1 MDESERTLRSGFLRA
16 CERFPERPALWIDG
30 LEVSYAELRQRAAAL
45 AATLARRAPANDPPL
60 TAILAQ
66 RSVTAYAGILAAL
79 LRGHG
84 FVPLN
89 PGFPAARTRQMLER
103 AGACALVVDAGRGEY
118 LEEVLE
124 GIERRLVVVLPDQGA
139 AKALA
144 ERWPRHEF
152 VAGGELEPAEDFS
165 PAPIDP
171 NGIAYLLF
179 TSGSTGQPKGVA
191 VAHRNAV
198 HFLDAAATRYGI
210 AEQDRVSQLFDLTFD
225 LSVFD
230 MFVAWER
237 GACVCCPSAKERLV
251 PSSFIAN
258 AGLSVWFSVP
268 STGVLLRRFGKLR
281 HGAYPG
287 LRLVLFCGEALPV
300 ELAQA
305 FAAAAPNAVLENLYG
320 PTEVTIACTAY
331 RWDPARSPAECR
343 GGLVPIGDP
352 LPGLQALVADDSLCE
367 VAAGEAGELL
377 MGGPQVTLGYWRDPQ
392 RTAAV
397 FVTPP
402 AHSETFY
409 RTGDRVCR
417 GADDGPL
424 LYLGRLDNQV
434 KIQGYR
440 VELEEVE
447 AALRE
452 VARVETAVAVA
463 WPLNA
468 SGADGIV
475 AFLGPGAV
483 DLEAVRDQLR
493 KRLPT
498 YMLPRTIRLVDDF
511 PLTAHGKVDRKALR
525 RMLEE
530 AAEASVEE
538 S

>member
-1 MDESERTLRSGFLRA
+1 MHESERTLRSGFLRA
-16 CERFPERPALWIDG
+16 CERFAERPALWIDG
-30 LEVSYAELRQRAAAL
+30 VEVSYAELRQRAAAL
-45 AATLARRAPANDPPL
+45 AATLARREPSNDPPL
-60 TAILAQ
+60 TAVLAQ
-66 RSVTAYAGILAAL
+66 RSVTAYSGILAAL

-89 PGFPAARTRQMLER
+89 PAFPAARTRGMLER
-103 AGACALVVDAGRGEY
+103 AGARALVVDATCATY

-124 GIERRLVVVLPDQGA
+124 SIERRLVVVLPDLGTA
-139 AKALA
+139 EVLA

-152 VAGGELEPAEDFS
+152 VAGGELEPAQAH
-165 PAPIDP
+165 APVPVDAD
-171 NGIAYLLF
+171 GIAYLLF

-198 HFLDAAATRYGI
+198 HFLGAAAARYGI

-251 PSSFIAN
+251 PSSFIGN
-258 AGLSVWFSVP
+258 AGLTVWFSVP
-268 STGVLLRRFGKLR
+268 STGVLLRRLGKLQP
-281 HGAYPG
+281 GAYPG

-305 FAAAAPNAVLENLYG
+305 FSSAAPNAVLENLYG

-331 RWDPARSPAECR
+331 RFDPARSPAECR

-352 LPGLQALVADDSLCE
+352 LPALRALVTDDSLRE
-367 VAAGEAGELL
+367 VAAGDAGELL

-392 RTAAV
+392 RTAAA

-402 AHSETFY
+402 GHAEVFY

-417 GADDGPL
+417 PTGGGPL
-424 LYLGRLDNQV
+424 VYLGRLDNQV

-452 VARVETAVAVA
+452 VAEVETAVAVG
-463 WPLNA
+463 WPRSA

-475 AFLGPGAV
+475 AFLGAGAA
-483 DLEAVRDQLR
+483 DLEVVRDRLR
-493 KRLPT
+493 KRLPA
-498 YMLPRTIRLVDDF
+498 YMLPRTIHLVGDF
-511 PLTAHGKVDRKALR
+511 PLTAHGKVDRGALR

-530 AAEASVEE
+530 GAKAQ
-538 S
+538 

>member
-1 MDESERTLRSGFLRA
+1 MHESERTLRSGFLRA
-16 CERFPERPALWIDG
+16 CERFPGRPALWIDG
-30 LEVSYAELRQRAAAL
+30 AEVSYAELRRRAAVL
-45 AATLARRAPANDPPL
+45 AATLVRRAPGDDPPL

-66 RSVTAYAGILAAL
+66 RSATSYAGILAAL

-103 AGACALVVDAGRGEY
+103 AGACALVVDAGCARY

-124 GIERRLVVVLPDQGA
+124 GIERRLVVVLPDLGA
-139 AKALA
+139 AGALA

-152 VAGGELEPAEDFS
+152 VAGGQLEPANAFS
-165 PAPIDP
+165 PTRADAD
-171 NGIAYLLF
+171 GIAYLLF
-179 TSGSTGQPKGVA
+179 TSGSTGLPKGVA

-210 AEQDRVSQLFDLTFD
+210 TEDDRVSQLFDLTFD

-230 MFVAWER
+230 MFAAWER
-237 GACVCCPSAKERLV
+237 GACVCCPSVKERLV
-251 PSSFIAN
+251 PSSFIGSS
-258 AGLSVWFSVP
+258 GLSVWFSVP
-268 STGVLLRRFGKLR
+268 STGVLLRRLGKLR
-281 HGAYPG
+281 PGAYPG
-287 LRLVLFCGEALPV
+287 LRLVLFCGEALPAD
-300 ELAQA
+300 LAEA

-331 RWDPARSPAECR
+331 RWDPARSPADCR

-352 LPGLQALVADDSLCE
+352 LPGMRALVSDDSLRE
-367 VAAGEAGELL
+367 VAAGDAGELL
-377 MGGPQVTLGYWRDPQ
+377 MAGPQVTLGYWRDPE
-392 RTAAV
+392 RTAAA

-402 AHSETFY
+402 GTAEVFY

-417 GADDGPL
+417 KAGGGPL
-424 LYLGRLDNQV
+424 VYLGRLDNQV

-452 VARVETAVAVA
+452 AARVETAVAVG
-463 WPLNA
+463 WPESA

-475 AFLGPGAV
+475 AFLGVGAV
-483 DLEAVRDQLR
+483 DLEVVRDRVRQ
-493 KRLPT
+493 RLPA
-498 YMLPRTIRLVDDF
+498 YMLPRAIHRVTEF
-511 PLTAHGKVDRKALR
+511 PLTAHGKVDRRALR

-530 AAEASVEE
+530 GS
-538 S
+538 

>member
-1 MDESERTLRSGFLRA
+1 VYESERTLRSGFLRA
-16 CERFPERPALWIDG
+16 CERFSERPALWVDG
-30 LEVSYAELRQRAAAL
+30 VEVSYAELLRRAAAL
-45 AATLARRAPANDPPL
+45 AATLARRAPGNDPPL
-60 TAILAQ
+60 TAVLAQ

-89 PGFPAARTRQMLER
+89 PAFPAARTRQMLER
-103 AGACALVVDAGRGEY
+103 AGACALVVDAGCETY
-118 LEEVLE
+118 LEELLE
-124 GIERRLVVVLPDQGA
+124 GIEQRLVVVLPDLGA
-139 AKALA
+139 AEALA

-165 PAPIDP
+165 PALVDAD
-171 NGIAYLLF
+171 GIAYLLF

-198 HFLDAAATRYGI
+198 HFLDAAAARYGI

-251 PSSFIAN
+251 PSSFIRN

-268 STGVLLRRFGKLR
+268 STGVLLRRLGKLR
-281 HGAYPG
+281 RGAYPG

-300 ELAQA
+300 ELAEA

-331 RWDPARSPAECR
+331 RFDPSCSPADCR
-343 GGLVPIGDP
+343 GGVVPIGDP
-352 LPGLQALVADDSLCE
+352 LPGMVALVVDDSMRE
-367 VAAGEAGELL
+367 VAVGEAGELL
-377 MGGPQVTLGYWRDPQ
+377 MGGPQVTLGYWRDPE
-392 RTAAV
+392 RTAAA
-397 FVTPP
+397 FATPP
-402 AHSETFY
+402 GHAEVFY
-409 RTGDRVCR
+409 RTGDRACR
-417 GADDGPL
+417 PAGGPL
-424 LYLGRLDNQV
+424 IYLGRLDNQV

-452 VARVETAVAVA
+452 AAQVETAVALG
-463 WPLNA
+463 WPPNA
-468 SGADGIV
+468 SGGDGIV
-475 AFLGPGAV
+475 AFLGAGAV
-483 DLEAVRDQLR
+483 DLEVVRERVR
-493 KRLPT
+493 KKLPA
-498 YMLPRTIRLVDDF
+498 YMLPRTIHLIDEF
-511 PLTAHGKVDRKALR
+511 PLTGHGKVDRKALR

-530 AAEASVEE
+530 GA
-538 S
+538 